1 MDKIG
6 MQNYKNNFFYTNR
19 ESLKILKVYK
29 QKKRSLGGFSLL
41 RGRLP
46 TLPLSQYHRRD
57 EV

>member
-29 QKKRSLGGFSLL
+29 QKREALVASLS
-41 RGRLP
+41 
-46 TLPLSQYHRRD
+46 
-57 EV
+57 